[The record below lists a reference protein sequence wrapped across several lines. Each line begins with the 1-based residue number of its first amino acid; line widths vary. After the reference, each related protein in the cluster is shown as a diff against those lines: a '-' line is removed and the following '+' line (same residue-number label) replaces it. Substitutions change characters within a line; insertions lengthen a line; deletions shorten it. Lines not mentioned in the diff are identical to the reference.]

1 MIIYS
6 INNAQSKINTGTF
19 ARHQKKHG
27 VFIVNKRITDDIK
40 KNPNNVIINLTRF
53 KLAGN
58 EVEVLNFGLKH
69 GVSSRLKESEMLAIM
84 EYVWEQID
92 SNNILKKNYMTKQ
105 RVRRALL
112 ALAYNYLDSESKDYH
127 LNRKRM
133 NILQNLTEKVMILK
147 RIKIKVL
154 C

>member
-1 MIIYS
+1 M
-6 INNAQSKINTGTF
+6 
-19 ARHQKKHG
+19 
-27 VFIVNKRITDDIK
+27 
-40 KNPNNVIINLTRF
+40 IINLTRF
-53 KLAGN
+53 KLTGN

-92 SNNILKKNYMTKQ
+92 NNNILKENYMIKQ
-105 RVRRALL
+105 IVRRALL
-112 ALAYNYLDSESKDYH
+112 AFTYNFLDSESKDYH

-133 NILQNLTEKVMILK
+133 NILQNLGEKVMVLK